1 MLSYLL
7 MNNAYLALGIRT
19 PFAKAGTK
27 LKNVH
32 AADLGKHAL
41 TELISKSNIPLKEWG
56 KILDEVIV
64 GNTGTP
70 SDAVNI
76 ARVVALRA
84 GLPEHISAYSVHRN
98 CASALESVA
107 QAALKVSAGEA
118 DVIVAGGTE
127 SMSNMPLLYN
137 KKATRFFEKLNRA
150 RSMQERL
157 KVLAGVPVPE
167 FLKPRIAIMEGLTDP
182 FYNINMGQTAE
193 ILAKDFKISREEQ
206 DQFAL
211 QSHQKTILAQKEGKF
226 KNEIT
231 PMPIPPEFTEIL
243 DTDIGPREGQT
254 MEALAKLKPFF
265 DKKFGTIT
273 AGNSC
278 PITDG
283 AVMLLIVNDEGLK
296 KLGGAVKPLAKLT
309 SWAFAGLDPQRM
321 GLGPVFAT
329 NKLLKKAN
337 MNLSD
342 FDLIEL
348 NEAFAAQVIAC
359 QRAFE
364 SDDFCQKH
372 FGHGKMGTLDMEKL
386 NPKGGAI
393 ALGHPVGATGSR
405 LILTLALEMQHQKKE
420 RGLATLCIGGGQG
433 GAISLE
439 SIA

>member
-1 MLSYLL
+1 MQ
-7 MNNAYLALGIRT
+7 NAYLALGVRT
-19 PFAKAGTK
+19 PFAKAGMD
-27 LKNVH
+27 LKNTH

-41 TELISKSNIPLKEWG
+41 TELIARSNIPLKEWG
-56 KILDEVIV
+56 KIVDEVIV

-76 ARVVALRA
+76 ARVIALRA
-84 GLPEHISAYSVHRN
+84 GLPEHISAYTVHRN

-107 QAALKVSAGEA
+107 QAALKVQSGDC
-118 DVIVAGGTE
+118 DVVVAGGTE

-137 KKATRFFEKLNRA
+137 KKATSFFERLNRA
-150 RSMQERL
+150 RSMQDRL
-157 KVLAGVPVPE
+157 KVLATAPLPE

-182 FYNINMGQTAE
+182 FYKINMGETAE
-193 ILAKDFKISREEQ
+193 ILAKEFKISREEQ

-211 QSHQKTILAQKEGKF
+211 RSHQKTILAQKEGRF
-226 KNEIT
+226 KEEIAS
-231 PMPIPPEFTEIL
+231 MPIPPDFKNMLEK
-243 DTDIGPREGQT
+243 DVGPREEQS

-265 DKKFGTIT
+265 DRKFGSIT

-283 AVMLLIVNDEGLK
+283 AVMLLVVNDDGLK
-296 KLGGAVKPLAKLT
+296 KLGGAVKPMAKIS

-329 NKLLKKAN
+329 EKLLKKSNTKLA
-337 MNLSD
+337 D
-342 FDLIEL
+342 FDIVEL

-359 QRAFE
+359 QKAFD
-364 SDDFCQKH
+364 SDEFCQKH
-372 FGHGKMGTLDMEKL
+372 FGHGKIGNLEESRL

-393 ALGHPVGATGSR
+393 ALGHPVGATGAR
-405 LILTLALEMQHQKKE
+405 LVLTLALELQHQNKN

-433 GAISLE
+433 GALSLE
-439 SIA
+439 SI